1 MTSREKQELLKE
13 CDEQIKMCNTMSFIS
28 GCDTIAQYKIK
39 KWVNENFVSGSVSI
53 EFTDSNK
60 ATITDTSGATMNLA
74 YTQMKGVHEDVPEK
88 QRYTNQIQSVGGR
101 SGTVKKKSGAV
112 WKEYARVSF
121 ELCIE

>member
-1 MTSREKQELLKE
+1 MTSRAKQELLKE
-13 CDEQIKMCNTMSFIS
+13 CDEQIKMCNTMSFIG

-74 YTQMKGVHEDVPEK
+74 YTQTKGVHEDVPEK
-88 QRYTNQIQSVGGR
+88 
-101 SGTVKKKSGAV
+101 
-112 WKEYARVSF
+112 
-121 ELCIE
+121 

>member
-1 MTSREKQELLKE
+1 
-13 CDEQIKMCNTMSFIS
+13 MCNTMSFIS

-74 YTQMKGVHEDVPEK
+74 YTQTKGVHEDVPEK
-88 QRYTNQIQSVGGR
+88 
-101 SGTVKKKSGAV
+101 
-112 WKEYARVSF
+112 
-121 ELCIE
+121 